1 MKKVIQT
8 TRTDNNNYNKKKNP
22 KEMKKKKQSLVFGPR
37 VSIEGRKCAAE
48 MVRNKL

>member
-8 TRTDNNNYNKKKNP
+8 TRTDNNNYNKKKTQ
-22 KEMKKKKQSLVFGPR
+22 KKWKKKQSLVFGPR

>member
-22 KEMKKKKQSLVFGPR
+22 KEMKKKT
-37 VSIEGRKCAAE
+37 
-48 MVRNKL
+48 KLGIWAKSKY